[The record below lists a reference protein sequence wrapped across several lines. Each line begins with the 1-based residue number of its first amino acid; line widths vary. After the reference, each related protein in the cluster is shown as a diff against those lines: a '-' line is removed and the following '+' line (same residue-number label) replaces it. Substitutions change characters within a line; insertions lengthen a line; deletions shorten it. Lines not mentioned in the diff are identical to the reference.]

1 MATDLQRAVSE
12 SSSTA
17 SPAISRP
24 LDTWWAR
31 YVPWTL
37 AGRLAITLAL
47 IVAAATIGLGIFLD
61 VSIRSLYLDRLEDQL
76 ASQANVVGR
85 SLSAELSANPSIA
98 TIDPLVKAY
107 SQDINARITII
118 APDGSVL
125 GDSNADPAEMNN
137 HLNRPEIAEAVADG
151 EGTVERKS
159 GTVDATYLYV
169 AVQIPGAPSY
179 IAETALPISQV
190 DNAMSDVRRRIA
202 AGTVIA
208 VLVSIAAGL
217 WISRKI
223 TGSLNAVRDSA
234 VRVAGGDLSTT
245 VEPPSTRELADL
257 ATAFNT
263 MTSRI
268 ENLVD
273 ESRRARMRWA
283 SAFASLGDGMLLVDN
298 SEIVTAINV
307 AGADLLDADPEWAVN
322 QAFVVVARDHELTAL
337 LRESMQRQEMRRSV
351 IELSHGG
358 LFIEATARPVA
369 GYNERYTI
377 VTLRDVTELR
387 RLESVRREFVANVSH
402 ELRTPLASI
411 RAVVETLEGGAIDD
425 PEVAGDF
432 LHRIVGEVDRLA
444 ALVDD
449 LLDLA
454 RLESGRVHLTLD
466 VLDPLDLLSRAAER
480 LRPQTERARLN
491 LVIDVPPDLP
501 PVLADRARI
510 EQVLLNLVHNAIK
523 FTPAGGSITVRG
535 RVEDDMLVAN
545 VIDTGAGIPEV
556 DLPRL
561 FERFYKAD
569 KARRSEGTGLGLAIA
584 KHIVQTHNGTI
595 SVESAL
601 GVGSTF
607 TFTLPLAATAH
618 SVYRAQ
624 THTA

>member
-1 MATDLQRAVSE
+1 MAIDLQRPVPE
-12 SSSTA
+12 ISSTA
-17 SPAISRP
+17 SSTISRP

-31 YVPWTL
+31 FVPWTL

-85 SLSAELSANPSIA
+85 SLASDLNANPSIA

-107 SQDINARITII
+107 SEDINARITII

-125 GDSNADPAEMNN
+125 GDSNADPAAMNN

-151 EGTVERKS
+151 AGTVERKS

-169 AVQIPGAPSY
+169 AVQVPGAPSY

-208 VLVSIAAGL
+208 VLVSIGAGL
-217 WISRKI
+217 WISRRI

-234 VRVAGGDLSTT
+234 VRVAAGDLAAT

-257 ATAFNT
+257 ANAFNT
-263 MTSRI
+263 MTSQV
-268 ENLVD
+268 EDLVD

-298 SEIVTAINV
+298 NEIVTAINV
-307 AGADLLDADPEWAVN
+307 AGADLLDADPDWAIN

-425 PEVAGDF
+425 PEVAEDF

-480 LRPQTERARLN
+480 LRPQTERARLS

-535 RVEDDMLVAN
+535 RVDGDTLVTN

-584 KHIVQTHNGTI
+584 KHIVQTHNGAI
-595 SVESAL
+595 SVQSVL

-607 TFTLPLAATAH
+607 TFTIPLAATAH
-618 SVYRAQ
+618 SVQRIQ
-624 THTA
+624 IHTA

>member
-1 MATDLQRAVSE
+1 MATDLPQRVSE
-12 SSSTA
+12 F
-17 SPAISRP
+17 SPETSPIAARP
-24 LDTWWAR
+24 VDTWWAR
-31 YVPWTL
+31 FVPWTL
-37 AGRLAITLAL
+37 AGRLAVTFAL
-47 IVAAATIGLGIFLD
+47 IVAAATIGLGVFLD
-61 VSIRSLYLDRLEDQL
+61 FSIRSLYLDRLESQL
-76 ASQANVVGR
+76 GSQANVVGR
-85 SLSAELSANPSIA
+85 SLAGELNANPTIA

-107 SQDINARITII
+107 SQDISARITII

-125 GDSNADPAEMNN
+125 GDSSADPAAMNN

-151 EGTVERKS
+151 EGSIQRKS
-159 GTVDATYLYV
+159 GTVDQDFLYV
-169 AVQIPGAPSY
+169 AVQIPGAPNY
-179 IAETALPISQV
+179 IAETALPVSQV
-190 DNAMSDVRRRIA
+190 DEAMSDVRQRIA
-202 AGTVIA
+202 VGALIA
-208 VLVSIAAGL
+208 VLLSILAGL
-217 WISRKI
+217 WVSRKI
-223 TGSLNAVRDSA
+223 TGSLNAVRYSA
-234 VRVAGGDLSTT
+234 VRVAGGDLSAT

-257 ATAFNT
+257 ANAFNT
-263 MTSRI
+263 MTSQI
-268 ENLVD
+268 EDLID

-298 SEIVTAINV
+298 NEIVTAINI
-307 AGADLLDADPEWAVN
+307 AGANLLDADPDWAIN

-337 LRESMQRQEMRRSV
+337 LRESMQRQETRRAV

-358 LFIEATARPVA
+358 LFIEATARPIA

-425 PEVAGDF
+425 EEVADDF

-454 RLESGRVHLTLD
+454 RLESGRVHLALD

-480 LRPQTERARLN
+480 LRPQTGRARLN
-491 LVIDVPPDLP
+491 LIIDVPVDLP

-523 FTPAGGSITVRG
+523 FTPAGGTITVRG
-535 RVEDDMLVAN
+535 RIEDGMLVTD
-545 VIDTGAGIPEV
+545 VIDTGAGIPEA

-595 SVESAL
+595 SVQSVL
-601 GVGSTF
+601 GKGSTF
-607 TFTLPLAATAH
+607 TFTLPLASTAH
-618 SVYRAQ
+618 SVQGVQ

>member
-1 MATDLQRAVSE
+1 MATDLPQRVSDLTTE
-12 SSSTA
+12 PGSMA
-17 SPAISRP
+17 SRP
-24 LDTWWAR
+24 VDTWWAR
-31 YVPWTL
+31 FVPWTL
-37 AGRLAITLAL
+37 AGRLAVTFAL
-47 IVAAATIGLGIFLD
+47 IVATATIGLGIFLD
-61 VSIRSLYLDRLEDQL
+61 VSIRSLYIDRMESQL

-85 SLSAELSANPSIA
+85 SLAQQLKTDPSIA
-98 TIDPLVKAY
+98 AIDPLVKAY

-118 APDGSVL
+118 APDGTVL
-125 GDSNADPAEMNN
+125 GDSDADPAQMNN
-137 HLNRPEIAEAVADG
+137 HLDRPEIAEAVADG
-151 EGTVERKS
+151 EGTLQRKS
-159 GTVDATYLYV
+159 GTVDAEFLYV
-169 AVQIPGAPSY
+169 AVQIPGAPDY
-179 IAETALPISQV
+179 IAETALPVSEV
-190 DNAMSDVRRRIA
+190 DNAMSDVRRQIA
-202 AGTVIA
+202 VGTVIA
-208 VLVSIAAGL
+208 VLVSILAGL
-217 WISRKI
+217 WVSRKI
-223 TGSLNAVRDSA
+223 TGSLKAVRDSA
-234 VRVAGGDLSTT
+234 VRVATGDLSST
-245 VEPPSTRELADL
+245 VEPPSTRELGDL
-257 ATAFNT
+257 ANAFNT
-263 MTSRI
+263 MISRI
-268 ENLVD
+268 EDLVD

-298 SEIVTAINV
+298 NEIVTAINV
-307 AGADLLDADPEWAVN
+307 AGADLLDADPDWAVH
-322 QAFVVVARDHELTAL
+322 QAFVVVVRDHELTAL
-337 LRESMQRQEMRRSV
+337 LRESMRQQETRRSV

-425 PEVAGDF
+425 EEVAEDF

-454 RLESGRVHLTLD
+454 RLESGRVHLALD
-466 VLDPLDLLSRAAER
+466 ALDPLDLLSRAAER

-491 LVIDVPPDLP
+491 LIVDVPIDLP

-535 RVEDDMLVAN
+535 YIDQEMLVTE
-545 VIDTGAGIPEV
+545 VTDTGAGIPEA
-556 DLPRL
+556 DLQRL

-595 SVESAL
+595 SVRSEL
-601 GVGSTF
+601 GKGSTF
-607 TFTLPLAATAH
+607 TFTLPLVSGAQ
-618 SVYRAQ
+618 SVQGVQ

>member
-1 MATDLQRAVSE
+1 MATDLPRPVSDHTAGE
-12 SSSTA
+12 IPAST
-17 SPAISRP
+17 RP
-24 LDTWWAR
+24 VDTWWSR
-31 YVPWTL
+31 FVPWTL
-37 AGRLAITLAL
+37 AGRLALAFA
-47 IVAAATIGLGIFLD
+47 IIAAAATIGLGIFLD
-61 VSIRSLYLDRLEDQL
+61 VTIRSLYLDRLESQL
-76 ASQANVVGR
+76 ESQASVVGR
-85 SLSAELSANPSIA
+85 SLSVELSGNPSIA

-125 GDSNADPAEMNN
+125 GDSDADPSQMNN
-137 HLNRPEIAEAVADG
+137 HLGRPEIAEAVATG
-151 EGTVERKS
+151 RGTIQRQS
-159 GTVDATYLYV
+159 GTIDAEFLYV
-169 AVQIPGAPSY
+169 AVQIPGAPQY
-179 IAETALPISQV
+179 IAETALPMSEV
-190 DNAMSDVRRRIA
+190 DGAMSDVRRRIA
-202 AGTVIA
+202 EGTLIA
-208 VLVSIAAGL
+208 VLISVLAGL

-234 VRVAGGDLSTT
+234 VRVAAGDLTST
-245 VEPPSTRELADL
+245 VDPPSTRELADL
-257 ATAFNT
+257 ANAFNV
-263 MTSRI
+263 MTSQT
-268 ENLVD
+268 EELVE

-298 SEIVTAINV
+298 NEIVTAINV
-307 AGADLLDADPEWAVN
+307 AGADLLDSDPDWAVN
-322 QAFVVVARDHELTAL
+322 QAFVVVARDHELISL
-337 LRESMQRQEMRRSV
+337 LRDSMRRQETRRSV
-351 IELSHGG
+351 IELTRGG

-369 GYNERYTI
+369 GYKERYTI
-377 VTLRDVTELR
+377 VILRDVTELR

-425 PEVAGDF
+425 EEVAADF

-454 RLESGRVHLTLD
+454 RLESGRVHLSLD

-480 LRPQTERARLN
+480 LRPQIERARLQ
-491 LVIDVPPDLP
+491 LVVDVPIDLP

-523 FTPAGGSITVRG
+523 FTPAGGIIIVRG
-535 RVEDDMLVAN
+535 RIDGDMLVTD
-545 VIDTGAGIPEV
+545 VIDTGAGIPEA
-556 DLPRL
+556 DLQRL

-595 SVESAL
+595 AVQSVL
-601 GVGSTF
+601 GEGSTF
-607 TFTLPLAATAH
+607 TFTLPLASTAH
-618 SVYRAQ
+618 SVQGVQ
-624 THTA
+624 TETA